1 MIFRSFQGDG
11 AQSLDLTCWN
21 LGALESSLR
30 DKDAD
35 QSAQPSCP
43 G

>member
-21 LGALESSLR
+21 LGAL
-30 DKDAD
+30 
-35 QSAQPSCP
+35 QSALQDKEADRSA
-43 G
+43 